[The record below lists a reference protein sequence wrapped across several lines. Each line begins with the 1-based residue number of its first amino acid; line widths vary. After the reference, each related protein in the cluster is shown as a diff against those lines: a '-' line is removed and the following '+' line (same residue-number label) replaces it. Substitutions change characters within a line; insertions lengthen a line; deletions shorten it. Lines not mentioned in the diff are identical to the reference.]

1 MTAISEKT
9 VLLFFEEYEVDRFVP
24 GDRYLKRLVR
34 PLHAALTGR
43 RHRIS
48 GFARAYRMLVD
59 ALRRQGY
66 DVRSNEHRLARRNPR
81 HPVGIFGYPSLL
93 EGWTLPNPAV
103 LGVGLYDHPA
113 LAPGLMDDPRNR
125 SYLVS
130 SEWMRAMFARHYG
143 DRVGL
148 WFAGIDV
155 AEWHDTRNDAKD
167 VDILVYDKI
176 RQDRDHFDRELVNPI
191 MERLAA
197 RGLRVESLRYGQYDR
212 AGYRAALSRARG
224 LLYLSPSETQGIAYQ
239 EAMASNVPVLA
250 WENGLWLDS
259 RRPRWEAEPVRASSV
274 PYFSPECGETFGGI
288 GDFDAALDRFRG
300 GLGGYEPRAYVAREL
315 SPERSAEMYMDH
327 YRRAALPAG

>member
-1 MTAISEKT
+1 MTAISETT
-9 VLLFFEEYEVDRFVP
+9 VLLFFEEYEVDRFIP

-66 DVRSNEHRLARRNPR
+66 DVRSNDYRLARRNPR

-93 EGWTLPNPAV
+93 EGWKLPNPAV
-103 LGVGLYDHPA
+103 LGVGLYDHPS
-113 LAPGLMDDPRNR
+113 LAPRLMDDPRNR

-130 SEWMRAMFARHYG
+130 CEWMREMFAPHYG

-148 WFAGIDV
+148 WFAGVDV
-155 AEWHDTRNDAKD
+155 AKWHDTRNDAKE

-176 RQDRDHFDRELVNPI
+176 RQHRDHFHRDLVNPI
-191 MERLAA
+191 MERFAA
-197 RGLRVESLRYGQYDR
+197 RGLRVESIRYGEYDH
-212 AGYRAALSRARG
+212 AGYRAALSRARA

-250 WENGLWLDS
+250 WDNGFWLDP
-259 RRPRWEAEPVRASSV
+259 RRAEFTPHPVPASSV
-274 PYFSPECGETFGGI
+274 PYFAPECGEKFSGI
-288 GDFDAALDRFRG
+288 GDFDAALDRFWG
-300 GLGGYEPRAYVAREL
+300 GLGGYQPRAYVAREL
-315 SPERSAEMYMDH
+315 SPVRSAEMYMDH
-327 YRRAALPAG
+327 YRRAAIPTG